1 MHLPDRDA
9 GLVMFGSAMPRG
21 LVAALCLSA
30 AFLPPLTAVSRGAD
44 SEFSYWNG
52 QWHIQSAYAPI
63 NDTILYFAPGK
74 PDFQLLGLIGV
85 LAQGK
90 VDRHDESRT
99 SLRGDFRTLQAAVGE
114 ELGSH
119 GLLMMNLLP
128 TLGLTEAVGAFHAT
142 SGGRADFGA
151 TYIGEGNRQA
161 RVDVKLVRAPGDR
174 VLQSLAALTILA
186 SARNRGPSP
195 IGDRETALVVRM
207 PYDFRND
214 VRVTKTK
221 HVQRCDVNELPAEEL
236 VEVRCPVLQLVP
248 ETPLAAVRL
257 RLSVPSSTEG
267 RTVTVEGSFETIV
280 PGEQTI
286 HFGTLDARTGSTSFR
301 VKGRRATRSCRS
313 LAGVWATTA
322 RIRGSSRAPVSGTL
336 TLYPDGTFVEVN
348 PQVEGSGA
356 WRCITR
362 NGVLSLQ
369 LGFGTPPDFGQTYP
383 LSADRR
389 HFEGPSGLG
398 AYFAGDKVSDL

>member
-1 MHLPDRDA
+1 
-9 GLVMFGSAMPRG
+9 MFGSAMARG
-21 LVAALCLSA
+21 GFMAAICLFCA
-30 AFLPPLTAVSRGAD
+30 CLPPLTAVSRGAD
-44 SEFSYWNG
+44 SEFSYWDG
-52 QWHIQSAYAPI
+52 QWHVKSTYAPI
-63 NDTILYFAPGK
+63 DDTILYFSPGK
-74 PDFQLLGLIGV
+74 PDFQLIGLIGI
-85 LAQGK
+85 LLQGR
-90 VDRHDESRT
+90 VEHHRESST
-99 SLRGDFRTLQAAVGE
+99 DVRGDYRALQVAVAE
-114 ELGSH
+114 ELGVR
-119 GLLMMNLLP
+119 GLLLMSISSA
-128 TLGLTEAVGAFHAT
+128 LGLDEALGTFHST
-142 SGGRADFGA
+142 SGGRADFSA

-174 VLQSLAALTILA
+174 VLAPLAAFTIHA

-221 HVQRCDVNELPAEEL
+221 HVQRCDLNELPAENL

-248 ETPLAAVRL
+248 GAPLAAVRL

-280 PGEQTI
+280 PTEQTI
-286 HFGTLDARTGSTSFR
+286 HFGTLSARADTTSFR
-301 VKGRRATRSCRS
+301 VKGRRNATRSCRS

-322 RIRGSSRAPVSGTL
+322 RIRGSSRTPVSGTL

-362 NGVLSLQ
+362 NGALSLQ
-369 LGFGTPPDFGQTYP
+369 LGFGTPPDFGQTYL
-383 LSADRR
+383 LSPDRR

-398 AYFAGDKVSDL
+398 AYFEGDKTSDL